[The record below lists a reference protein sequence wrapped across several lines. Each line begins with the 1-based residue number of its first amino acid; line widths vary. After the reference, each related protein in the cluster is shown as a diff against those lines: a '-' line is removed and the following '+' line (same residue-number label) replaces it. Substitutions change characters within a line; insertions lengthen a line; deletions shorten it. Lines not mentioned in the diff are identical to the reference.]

1 MEREGRHWLMED
13 YKQRITEKELREMLL
28 AGEDILIY
36 HGRTRQLKGNYLAAG
51 VYEISKE
58 PLDET

>member
-1 MEREGRHWLMED
+1 MERDGRHWLRED
-13 YKQRITEKELREMLL
+13 HKQRITKKELQEMLL
-28 AGEDILIY
+28 AGEDTLIY
-36 HGRTRQLKGNYLAAG
+36 HGRIRQLKAKHLGVG